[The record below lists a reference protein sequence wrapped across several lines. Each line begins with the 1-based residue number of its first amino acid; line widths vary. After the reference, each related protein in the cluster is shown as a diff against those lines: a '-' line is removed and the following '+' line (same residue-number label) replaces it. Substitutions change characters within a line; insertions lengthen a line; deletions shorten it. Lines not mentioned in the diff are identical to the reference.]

1 MPICLT
7 FSIGYHLLMR
17 PLHPFTPAVLQL
29 CRPHL
34 RRVGIASA
42 ALVIV
47 DLIDMALP
55 LVMKGVFDAIGDR
68 GSFVWFALGYAAL
81 LMVQSVLRLLYRTL
95 FPLAQGEFAH
105 SLRNALA
112 QAVIRGGD
120 NTREPIRTGDIV
132 PLMTSDTEQ
141 AACVLNDGLVIGL
154 DAVLYLAFVPVLMM
168 WVSPVAALPALIPLV
183 AVPFIARRG
192 ERAISDATQ
201 RVQEALTALSM
212 CVDEKL
218 RNHETVT
225 LFSLRDRL
233 TKILAPLSNSQRERV
248 IDATRADANLTGG
261 IQLCGALAMTIL
273 VTVGGIFIHRG
284 ALSVGGFV
292 ALYQYLTMLLWPLI
306 ALGLYLSISQKA
318 RVASARLEDLVAA
331 GGVPSMKPRGAQT
344 VQAPTIT
351 VNHISVSALHRNEPI
366 LRDISFVVHPGER
379 IAIVG
384 PTGSGKTTLIE
395 TIASLHP
402 HTGTISFSPA
412 DDDPMKNRL
421 AALDVITLCPQI
433 PRLFSDSIERNL
445 LYWNR
450 SSVEPATMEAM
461 LDELFTR
468 EERASEDG
476 KPFGQRWVDARTGL
490 SGGQRQRLTLART
503 LLSAP
508 PIVLLDNPFS
518 ALDPIREAQ
527 TIALIDRW
535 INNRTLIM
543 VTNRPSAL
551 ALVTR
556 ILVMEEGRIKQDGS
570 PEELGAD
577 CAGWFATHFGQRRS
591 ASDANGRGE

>member
-1 MPICLT
+1 
-7 FSIGYHLLMR
+7 MR

-42 ALVIV
+42 ALIIV

-120 NTREPIRTGDIV
+120 NTRGSIRTGDIV

-183 AVPFIARRG
+183 AVPFIARHG

-318 RVASARLEDLVAA
+318 RVASGRLEDLVAA

-445 LYWNR
+445 LYWNH

-570 PEELGAD
+570 PEELRAD